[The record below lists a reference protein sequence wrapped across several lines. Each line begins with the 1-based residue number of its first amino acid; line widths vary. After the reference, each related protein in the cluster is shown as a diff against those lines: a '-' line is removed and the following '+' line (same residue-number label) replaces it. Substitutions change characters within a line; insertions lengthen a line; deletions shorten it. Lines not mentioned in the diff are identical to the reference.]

1 MSDSRDQIFAELNK
15 AVRPF
20 TEIDSPSEYLPVV
33 PIEDASPS
41 ELTARFIHEAEKL
54 ACVIHLVDDDV
65 SAIQVLLELMGN
77 QKRISTWNMDEIPLI
92 GLAEALYEAGFEIIA
107 PDDPDVEVGLT
118 GAQAALA
125 TTGSLVLESGAGK
138 YRAPSILPLRH
149 IAVLKQSQIYPSL
162 EAWLAHQRQMGLD
175 DFRRASNILLVS
187 GPSRTA
193 DIAMELVMGM
203 HGPRELHIIL
213 VAK

>member
-149 IAVLKQSQIYPSL
+149 IAVLKQSQI
-162 EAWLAHQRQMGLD
+162 
-175 DFRRASNILLVS
+175 
-187 GPSRTA
+187 
-193 DIAMELVMGM
+193 
-203 HGPRELHIIL
+203 
-213 VAK
+213 